1 MFEETFKD
9 PLHLLS
15 RIVLCQECIQYATLN
30 RLNQS
35 LLLET
40 FSYRILYKSL
50 RILIKQNT
58 KCDWKH
64 HYITSFNKLKLIP
77 IHGQVE

>member
-9 PLHLLS
+9 PLYLLS
-15 RIVLCQECIQYATLN
+15 RSVCCARNAYATLN

-64 HYITSFNKLKLIP
+64 HYIISFDKLKLIP